1 VLEQKGIPSVVMG
14 TDEFEQ
20 LARLESKNRG
30 MADLALALVPHPL
43 GGIPEDEAI
52 KKADLVID
60 AVVKALTK

>member
-14 TDEFEQ
+14 TVEFEQ
-20 LARLESKNRG
+20 LAKLEAKNRG
-30 MADLALALVPHPL
+30 MADLPLALVPHPL

-60 AVVKALTK
+60 EVVKALTR